1 MGGLWECCRGI
12 NGTWCDACCCR
23 FVSKPK
29 DIVGKKNGYIAQ
41 QTPESVAEKIK
52 IAKMSPI
59 PKSLLK
65 SRSNDYSADTISLD
79 YIRLIKD

>member
-1 MGGLWECCRGI
+1 MAHGVTPVVVDCPGG
-12 NGTWCDACCCR
+12 
-23 FVSKPK
+23 PK
-29 DIVGKKNGYIAQ
+29 DIVGKKYGYIAQ